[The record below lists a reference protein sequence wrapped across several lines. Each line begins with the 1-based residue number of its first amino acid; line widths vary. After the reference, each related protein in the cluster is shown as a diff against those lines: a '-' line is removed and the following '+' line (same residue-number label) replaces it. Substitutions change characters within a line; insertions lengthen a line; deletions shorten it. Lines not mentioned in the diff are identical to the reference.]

1 MITIEYF
8 KRYRK
13 ELGFTNQMDVKKFF
27 AAKDITP
34 TVDFNYIELLNE
46 RLMQIIIR
54 INLLISKDISHKN
67 IDDFCL
73 HSIENVFK
81 KLKNNNIIQKLNNQ
95 GDVNWITRQQ
105 MEGQTVFNI
114 NQNDFLWK
122 LTEKTPNFDDI
133 FIG

>member
-54 INLLISKDISHKN
+54 INLLISKDISYKN

-114 NQNDFLWK
+114 DQNYFLWK